1 MRFPHQYRLV
11 AVWTGLL
18 VFFAM
23 IGITYSDVECVE
35 LARTDGGGAMNDSE
49 GVVHDS
55 SGALRNEL

>member
-1 MRFPHQYRLV
+1 
-11 AVWTGLL
+11 
-18 VFFAM
+18 M